1 MFNKDKALS
10 LSHLTD
16 RMTVPLTYSREL
28 SAALQQTVQ
37 PVSSRERIDGELH
50 PRVAGSRKNQTAF
63 LPRRR
68 GLLLRGKEGRV
79 TPCIDYRGLNDI
91 TVKNKYPLP
100 LINSVFESLQDL
112 LGYER
117 VMNGRLPS
125 ILH

>member
-1 MFNKDKALS
+1 
-10 LSHLTD
+10 
-16 RMTVPLTYSREL
+16 MTVPLTYSREL

-100 LINSVFESLQDL
+100 LINSVFESLQEATVLTKLDL